1 MVSDIFGK
9 KSPRFFREVIHFD
22 VRECFKI
29 GFSPPTLVTSHHII
43 TRKSKPTLFK
53 KSFFWDQNHWVPER
67 VYLFNTFSRTYGHGR
82 PFGAHFL
89 RRVQVGKFW
98 SCWRILY
105 KLISRTFMD
114 KKMMYTNEFKE
125 FPNTIHLDFS
135 SVRENEDHASWGM
148 TAQRHV
154 MQWGPVGRPH
164 DTFWCKDVLYRVV
177 FYT

>member
-1 MVSDIFGK
+1 M
-9 KSPRFFREVIHFD
+9 IHFD

-29 GFSPPTLVTSHHII
+29 GFLPPTLVTRHHII

-53 KSFFWDQNHWVPER
+53 TSCFWGFKTIGFQNEFISSTLSAGLIR
-67 VYLFNTFSRTYGHGR
+67 LENGR
-82 PFGAHFL
+82 PWKVHIFSDVFKLGNSDL
-89 RRVQVGKFW
+89 V
-98 SCWRILY
+98 WRILY

-114 KKMMYTNEFKE
+114 KQMMYTNEFKE

-177 FYT
+177 FYTHR